1 MDDDGLLPQA
11 FRGQSQENAETWLC
25 YLQRYGA
32 YKQLSAEQT
41 LALFKVLLR
50 DKASDWLDTEP
61 ATSKDTLEHLIEAF
75 RKRFEDN
82 DVLIYESAR
91 KLFTTKQ
98 SAEKSVDEFVIE
110 VVKIAQKIGHN
121 KNDDITRYAMLSGLR
136 SEIATHDPK
145 TTDDV
150 IQKARLVEMAIGPK
164 TSATRPSS
172 YHCHR
177 DGGCRHDDKQ
187 Q

>member
-1 MDDDGLLPQA
+1 MALLLTA
-11 FRGQSQENAETWLC
+11 LRR
-25 YLQRYGA
+25 LQTIICR
-32 YKQLSAEQT
+32 T

-50 DKASDWLDTEP
+50 DKASGWLVTES
-61 ATSKDTLEHLIEAF
+61 ASSKDTLEHLIEAF

-82 DVLIYESAR
+82 EVLKSVR

-98 SAEKSVDEFVIE
+98 SAEKSVDEFVIQ

-164 TSATRPSS
+164 TSATRPST

-177 DGGCRHDDKQ
+177 DGHADIQ